1 MGKSSSSGDD
11 GKARELQPGSPPRE
25 LEAEETNAVLGDGL
39 PEFRS
44 TEELEPLD
52 EIIGQDRA
60 MAALEI
66 GLGIPHEGYN
76 IYVAG
81 LTGTGKTE
89 TIRRSLQKRL
99 EKTTAPHDWVY
110 VNNFDD
116 PDEPWAIQLQAG
128 KGRQLK
134 KDMERLVDRLREALP
149 KAFREQDFSAEKE
162 QLGEKYQARV
172 KVQTDKLNE
181 LAKQK
186 NFRISSSP
194 DGGVAFIPL
203 VGGEPLKSREE
214 FEKLSDKEKER
225 IRQGETDLAK
235 EAARIMQQ
243 QRDMMQDLS
252 EEIRDVERRFGANV
266 VEPMIES
273 IKASY
278 RESDRVIKY
287 LDGVGRHMLDN
298 LSDFR
303 EPSGGRPGAALM
315 ESLAAGLEQAPRF
328 LEYQVNVVVDHSQSE
343 RAPVIIEET
352 PTYRNLF
359 GSIDRTVDQRGRLV
373 TNFTQIKAGSLLRAS
388 GGYLVFNIEDALT
401 EPYVYKSLKRA
412 LKSSYIQLEAY
423 NPWVPFTTGGM
434 RPEPIKFN
442 TKVVVLGSPM
452 LYYMLRFYDE
462 EFASIFKI
470 RSDFGTEMPRED
482 TQQAQ
487 YARFVA
493 KLARD
498 EDLRHFTKDA
508 VAEVIRFACRRV
520 GDKNKLLTRFS
531 EVADLLREADYFAR
545 AAASDLVESAHVRKA
560 LESRIYRSDRIAEK
574 IRELISEGVL
584 LVDTEGSK
592 IGQINGLAVYDVGDV
607 MFGRPSRV
615 TASVGLGSE
624 GVINIEREAKLS
636 GSTHDKGVL
645 ILAGYL
651 RNKYGGNKPL
661 ALSAS
666 LCFEQSYGGVDG
678 DSASSTE
685 LFALLSNLARVPLR
699 QDIAVTGS
707 VNQWG
712 EIQAIGGVNEKI
724 EGFFD
729 VCRVA
734 GLTGKQGVCIPASNV
749 RSIVLRDDVRKA
761 IEGGRFHIYP
771 IETIE
776 EGLEL
781 MTGVKAGSPEEE
793 GTLHHLVDSRLR
805 SMAEELRSFGA
816 PKETRVV
823 VPAGGGA
830 KHPEPPKTPD
840 DQP

>member
-1 MGKSSSSGDD
+1 MAKSSDNSEKGQKP
-11 GKARELQPGSPPRE
+11 GLKASERPRE
-25 LEAEETNAVLGDGL
+25 LTVEETGAALDDGL
-39 PEFRS
+39 PRFAS

-60 MAALEI
+60 MTALEI

-89 TIRRSLQKRL
+89 TIRRSIRKRL
-99 EKTTAPHDWVY
+99 EKTEAPCDWVY

-116 PDEPWAIQLQAG
+116 PDEPWAIGLSAG
-128 KGRQLK
+128 KGRRLK
-134 KDMERLVDRLREALP
+134 KDMERLVERLREALP
-149 KAFREQDFSAEKE
+149 KAFREQDFSSEKE

-172 KVQTDKLNE
+172 KEQTDRLNE
-181 LAKQK
+181 LAKEK
-186 NFRISSSP
+186 GFRISTSP

-203 VGGEPLKSREE
+203 VNGEPLQSREE
-214 FEKLSDKEKER
+214 FEKLSDEEKER
-225 IRQGETDLAK
+225 IREGETELAK

-266 VEPMIES
+266 VEPMIDGVKSSYSES
-273 IKASY
+273 
-278 RESDRVIKY
+278 RRVLEY
-287 LDGVGRHMLDN
+287 LDKVGQHMLEN

-303 EPSGGRPGAALM
+303 EPGGSRPGAGAM
-315 ESLAAGLEQAPRF
+315 ESLGAGLETGPKF
-328 LEYQVNVVVDHSQSE
+328 LEYQVNVLVDHSQSE
-343 RAPVIIEET
+343 KAPVIIEET

-401 EPYVYKSLKRA
+401 EPFVYKSLKRA
-412 LKSSYIQLEAY
+412 LKSSYIQLETY
-423 NPWVPFTTGGM
+423 NPWIPFTTGGL
-434 RPEPIKFN
+434 RPEPIKFSA
-442 TKVVVLGSPM
+442 KVVVLGSPM
-452 LYYMLRFYDE
+452 LYYMLRFYDD

-470 RSDFGTEMPRED
+470 RSDFGTEMQREA
-482 TQQAQ
+482 TQLAQ

-493 KLARD
+493 KLAGD
-498 EDLRHFTKDA
+498 EGLRHFTRDA

-520 GDKNKLLTRFS
+520 ADKGKLLTRFS
-531 EVADLLREADYFAR
+531 EVADVLRESDYFAG
-545 AAASDLVESAHVRKA
+545 AASADLVKAEHVRQA
-560 LESRIYRSDRIAEK
+560 LENRIYRSNRIAEK
-574 IRELISEGVL
+574 IRELISQGVL

-592 IGQINGLAVYDVGDV
+592 VGQVNGLAVYDVGDV

-615 TASVGLGSE
+615 TTSVGLGSE

-651 RNKYGGNKPL
+651 RNKYGHDKPL

-685 LFALLSNLARVPLR
+685 LFALLSNLADVPLR

-712 EIQAIGGVNEKI
+712 EIQAIGGVNEKV

-729 VCRVA
+729 VCRV
-734 GLTGKQGVCIPASNV
+734 TGFTGEQGVCIPASNI
-749 RSIVLRDDVRKA
+749 RGLILRDDVRKA
-761 IEGGRFHIYP
+761 VGEGKFHIYA
-771 IETIE
+771 IETVDQ
-776 EGLEL
+776 GLEL
-781 MTGVKAGSPEEE
+781 LSGVKAGSPGEA
-793 GTLHHLVDSRLR
+793 GTLHNLVDERLR
-805 SMAEELRSFGA
+805 SMAEDLRSFGA
-816 PKETRVV
+816 PRETRLIA
-823 VPAGGGA
+823 PAGREERP
-830 KHPEPPKTPD
+830 PEPPKTPD

>member
-1 MGKSSSSGDD
+1 MARSSGTRDR
-11 GKARELQPGSPPRE
+11 GKKPKLTASSRPRE
-25 LEAEETNAVLGDGL
+25 LTVEQTGANLDDGL
-39 PEFRS
+39 PALKS
-44 TEELEPLD
+44 TEDLEPLD
-52 EIIGQDRA
+52 EIVGQDRA
-60 MAALEI
+60 MTALEI

-89 TIRRSLQKRL
+89 TIRRSIQKRL
-99 EKTTAPHDWVY
+99 DKTAPPCDWVY

-116 PDEPWAIQLQAG
+116 PDEPWAIDLPAG
-128 KGRQLK
+128 KGKQLRK
-134 KDMERLVDRLREALP
+134 HMERLVERLLEALP
-149 KAFREQDFSAEKE
+149 KAFREQDFSTEKE
-162 QLGEKYQARV
+162 QLGEKYQAKV
-172 KVQTDKLNE
+172 KEQTDRLSE
-181 LAKQK
+181 LAKERG
-186 NFRISSSP
+186 FRISTSA

-203 VGGEPLKSREE
+203 VKGEPIQSREE
-214 FEKLSDKEKER
+214 FEKLGDEEKER

-252 EEIRDVERRFGANV
+252 EEIRGVERRFGANV
-266 VEPMIES
+266 VEPMIEA

-278 RESDRVIKY
+278 GESKRVLEY
-287 LDGVGRHMLDN
+287 LDKVSQHMLEN

-303 EPSGGRPGAALM
+303 ESTGSQPGAALM
-315 ESLAAGLEQAPRF
+315 ESLAAGLQAGPKF
-328 LEYQVNVVVDHSQSE
+328 LEYQVNVIVDHSQSE
-343 RAPVIIEET
+343 KAPVIIEET

-401 EPYVYKSLKRA
+401 EPFVYKSLKRA
-412 LKSSYIQLEAY
+412 LKSSYIQLETY
-423 NPWVPFTTGGM
+423 NPWIPFTTGGL

-442 TKVVVLGSPM
+442 TKVVVLGSPL
-452 LYYMLRFYDE
+452 LYYMLRFYDD

-470 RSDFGTEMPRED
+470 RSDFGIEMKREGA
-482 TQQAQ
+482 QQTK

-498 EDLRHFTKDA
+498 ENLRHFSRDA
-508 VAEVIRFACRRV
+508 VAEVIRFASRRV
-520 GDKNKLLTRFS
+520 ADKGKLLTRFS
-531 EVADLLREADYFAR
+531 EVADLLRESDYFAEV
-545 AAASDLVESAHVRKA
+545 ASAGLVEAEHVKQA
-560 LESRIYRSDRIAEK
+560 LENRIYRSNRIAEK
-574 IRELISEGVL
+574 IRELISQRVL
-584 LVDTEGSK
+584 LVDTDGSK
-592 IGQINGLAVYDVGDV
+592 VGQVNGLAVYDVGDL

-615 TASVGLGSE
+615 TTSVGLGSE

-651 RNKYGGNKPL
+651 RNKYGHDKPL

-685 LFALLSNLARVPLR
+685 LFALLSNLAQVPLR

-712 EIQAIGGVNEKI
+712 EIQAIGGVNEKV

-729 VCRVA
+729 VCRVV
-734 GLTGKQGVCIPASNV
+734 GLTGKQGVCVPASNV
-749 RSIVLRDDVRKA
+749 RGLILRDDVRKA
-761 IEGGRFHIYP
+761 IEDGEFHIYP
-771 IETIE
+771 IDTVE

-781 MTGVKAGSPEEE
+781 LTGVKAGSPGEAA
-793 GTLHHLVDSRLR
+793 TLHHLVDERLR
-805 SMAEELRSFGA
+805 SMAEDLRSFGA
-816 PKETRVV
+816 PRETRVIA
-823 VPAGGGA
+823 PGG
-830 KHPEPPKTPD
+830 KEEKPPEPPKTPD

>member
-1 MGKSSSSGDD
+1 MG
-11 GKARELQPGSPPRE
+11 
-25 LEAEETNAVLGDGL
+25 AVLGEGL
-39 PEFRS
+39 PRFMS

-99 EKTTAPHDWVY
+99 DKTTVPCDWVY

-116 PDEPWAIQLQAG
+116 PDEPWAIGLQAG
-128 KGRQLK
+128 KGKQLK
-134 KDMERLVDRLREALP
+134 KDMERLIERLWEALP
-149 KAFREQDFSAEKE
+149 KAFREQDFSTEKE

-172 KVQTDKLNE
+172 KEQTDRLSD
-181 LAKQK
+181 LAKERG
-186 NFRISSSP
+186 FRISTSP

-203 VGGEPLKSREE
+203 VGDEPLQSREE
-214 FEKLSDKEKER
+214 FEKLSDEEKER
-225 IRQGETDLAK
+225 IREGETELAK

-252 EEIRDVERRFGANV
+252 EEIRGVERRFGANV
-266 VEPMIES
+266 VGPMIEN

-278 RESDRVIKY
+278 GESKRVPEY
-287 LDGVGRHMLDN
+287 LDKVNQHMLEN

-303 EPSGGRPGAALM
+303 ESGGSRSAGGPM
-315 ESLAAGLEQAPRF
+315 ESLLGGLEPGPKF

-401 EPYVYKSLKRA
+401 EPFVYKSLKRA
-412 LKSSYIQLEAY
+412 LKSSYIQFETY
-423 NPWVPFTTGGM
+423 NPWIPFTTGGL
-434 RPEPIKFN
+434 RPEPIKFS

-452 LYYMLRFYDE
+452 LYYLLRFHDD

-470 RSDFGTEMPRED
+470 RSDFGTEMPREGK
-482 TQQAQ
+482 QQEQ

-498 EDLRHFTKDA
+498 EKLRHFTRDA

-520 GDKNKLLTRFS
+520 ADKSKLLTRFS
-531 EVADLLREADYFAR
+531 DVADVLRESDYFAGVV
-545 AAASDLVESAHVRKA
+545 ASELVEAEHVREA
-560 LESRIYRSDRIAEK
+560 LENRVYRSNRIAEK

-592 IGQINGLAVYDVGDV
+592 VGQVNGLAVYDVGDV
-607 MFGRPSRV
+607 LFGRPSRV
-615 TASVGLGSE
+615 TTSVGLGSE

-651 RNKYGGNKPL
+651 RNKYGHDKPL

-685 LFALLSNLARVPLR
+685 LFALLSNLAQVPLR

-712 EIQAIGGVNEKI
+712 EIQAIGGVNEKV

-729 VCRVA
+729 VCRVT
-734 GLTGKQGVCIPASNV
+734 GLTGKQGVCIPASNI
-749 RSIVLRDDVRKA
+749 RGLILRDDVRKA
-761 IEGGRFHIYP
+761 VEEGNYHIYG
-771 IETIE
+771 IETVDQ
-776 EGLEL
+776 GLEL
-781 MTGVKAGSPEEE
+781 LTGVKAGSPEEG
-793 GTLHHLVDSRLR
+793 GTLHHLVDRRLR

-816 PKETRVV
+816 PRETRVV
-823 VPAGGGA
+823 TPMDGEKKPPG
-830 KHPEPPKTPD
+830 PPKTPD